1 MGQLRSEDAVI
12 PAATIAVVAPALA
25 PHLLAL
31 EEVAILLR
39 ASVTLVLQC
48 REGVVEAALHVHTD
62 PEHAAGDP
70 RESCPVDFRQAAVTF
85 GQDRRHAVAPA
96 LRLGHLLV
104 LACLLHVDMHQCV
117 QLGQLGHTVPPH
129 RIASVRRSRAR
140 VDRDELGRD
149 RLKLEPLGLLLD
161 LFLSVT
167 LGQERLL
174 LLLLLLRF
182 LPRGCCFALPALL
195 SALAGGQRRA
205 RRRALA

>member
-1 MGQLRSEDAVI
+1 MGQLRSEDAVV
-12 PAATIAVVAPALA
+12 PAAPIAVVAPHLA

-31 EEVAILLR
+31 EEVAVLLR

-70 RESCPVDFRQAAVTF
+70 RERWPVDLRQAAVTF

-104 LACLLHVDMHQCV
+104 RACLLHVDMHQCV
-117 QLGQLGHTVPPH
+117 QLGQLRHAVPSH
-129 RIASVRRSRAR
+129 RFASVRCLRAR

-149 RLKLEPLGLLLD
+149 CLHLEPLGLNLD
-161 LFLSVT
+161 IFLCVA
-167 LGQERLL
+167 LGQDRLL

-182 LPRGCCFALPALL
+182 LPRGCLALPALL

-205 RRRALA
+205 LRRALV